1 MKNTE
6 SRSNALIIMSF
17 VAFIIIAVL
26 EIIAGLKSMGVD
38 IFGSTIMNL
47 LNTVKNICVIFVIG
61 INAYRF
67 VENKSKTWKIIYFV
81 ALIVYIVATV
91 FMWI

>member
-26 EIIAGLKSMGVD
+26 EIIAGLKAMGVD
-38 IFGSTIMNL
+38 IFNETIGVNSY
-47 LNTVKNICVIFVIG
+47 NENNANIFYG
-61 INAYRF
+61 I
-67 VENKSKTWKIIYFV
+67 
-81 ALIVYIVATV
+81 
-91 FMWI
+91 